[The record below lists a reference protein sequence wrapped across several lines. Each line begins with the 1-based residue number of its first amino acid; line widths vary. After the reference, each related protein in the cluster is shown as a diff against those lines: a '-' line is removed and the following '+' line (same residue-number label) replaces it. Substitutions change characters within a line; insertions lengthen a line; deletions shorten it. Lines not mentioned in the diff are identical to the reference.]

1 MDTTKENEYHQTSP
15 DRTQKWNLGQRFG
28 NIAPKILRIHE
39 NTLTSNNSVYHLR
52 RIISISGRPGHE
64 ILCHRR
70 SRGFLTAY
78 SDRTIINEVQRVPTL
93 FSYIQT
99 HTDKENRERMYLL
112 AGSHNY
118 FSISIY
124 SVLLVE
130 LLEVS

>member
-1 MDTTKENEYHQTSP
+1 MESRSTDFASIP
-15 DRTQKWNLGQRFG
+15 
-28 NIAPKILRIHE
+28 PKVLRIHE
-39 NTLTSNNSVYHLR
+39 NTLTSNNSAYHLR